1 MNNKTQMTYSLSVY
15 DFNWHISN
23 NTKPIHYCPV
33 KMDKSVFEIIEL

>member
-23 NTKPIHYCPV
+23 NTKPI
-33 KMDKSVFEIIEL
+33 IE